1 MAKFISD
8 IQVFKN
14 ITSEESI
21 TVGKDLT
28 VNGNLTISG
37 TTTIVDTETLSVAD
51 PVITLGGINA
61 PTAID
66 GKDRG
71 IEYRWH
77 DGSNPKIGFFG
88 YKSSESKFVF
98 IPDATNTNEVFTGNV
113 GTIKADLDGNA
124 KTVTNGVYTN
134 GSYSDPAWL
143 TISKTKI
150 GLSDV
155 ENTKLSTWTGSANIT
170 TIGAVTATS
179 INKVSITAPA
189 NSATLTI
196 ADGKTFTVNNSITLK
211 GVDGKTLDI
220 GDGGGPLKSGA
231 FADAYIHPS
240 GDGNLHVPITGT
252 GNGNKFLMAGSTAG
266 SLSWGT
272 PTNTTYLAGNGLTLS
287 TTTFSLTTPGTL
299 SASSSNNSSSSHTHS
314 ITTTDS
320 GTGSTI
326 VKTGSDGSVTAGN
339 KFNLG
344 EMASIFFNATTN
356 TIDFAFSGAGGS
368 VWSD

>member
-1 MAKFISD
+1 MPRFISD

-14 ITSEESI
+14 IASEENI

-37 TTTIVDTETLSVAD
+37 ATTIVNTETLSISD
-51 PVITLGGINA
+51 PVITLGGIEDLSSN
-61 PTAID
+61 D
-66 GKDRG
+66 QKDRG

-77 DGSNPKIGFFG
+77 NGEESKLGFFG
-88 YKSSESKFVF
+88 YKSSEGKLAF
-98 IPDATNTNEVFTGNV
+98 IPDAVNINEVFTGDI
-113 GTIKADLDGNA
+113 GIIKANLDGNA
-124 KTVTNGVYTN
+124 KTVTNGVYTS
-134 GSYSDPAWL
+134 GSYSDPSWL
-143 TISKTKI
+143 TISQSKV

-155 ENTKLSTWTGSANIT
+155 ENTKLSTWVGSTNIT

-179 INKVSITAPA
+179 INRI
-189 NSATLTI
+189 TLTTPDDDATI
-196 ADGKTFTVNNSITLK
+196 TIKGGKTFKVDNSITLK
-211 GVDGKTLDI
+211 GIDGKTLNI
-220 GDGGGPLKSGA
+220 GEGGTLRSGA

-314 ITTTDS
+314 ITATDS

-326 VKTGSDGSVTAGN
+326 VKTGTDGAITA
-339 KFNLG
+339 KDRFNLG
-344 EMASIFFNATTN
+344 SRASIFFNDTTS
-356 TIDFAFSGAGGS
+356 TIDFAFAGGG
-368 VWSD
+368 VWTD